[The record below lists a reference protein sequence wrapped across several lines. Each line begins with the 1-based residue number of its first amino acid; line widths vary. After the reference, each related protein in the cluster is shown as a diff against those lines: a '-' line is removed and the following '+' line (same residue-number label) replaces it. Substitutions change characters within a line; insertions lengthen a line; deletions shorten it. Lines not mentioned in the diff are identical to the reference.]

1 MCIHLQTVLLPF
13 LITIFCIQGAKA
25 AQKRERNADKSG
37 KSGSKSQAKVNE
49 AAKSI
54 ICSTC
59 RHAFV
64 SFVSSRCS
72 TTDRILI
79 NYSIVDYYPCA
90 CVSDLNYLSQA
101 NFYNGCLAFS
111 VLNNMPQINI
121 PRRWQSAS
129 LGTMALSLRRFRGDF
144 YVIYVVYYN

>member
-25 AQKRERNADKSG
+25 AQKRERNAEKQKG
-37 KSGSKSQAKVNE
+37 PSKSQAKVNE
-49 AAKSI
+49 AAKTI

-59 RHAFV
+59 KHNFV
-64 SFVSSRCS
+64 SFVYPSRCS
-72 TTDRILI
+72 TTDQSF
-79 NYSIVDYYPCA
+79 SIVAYYPCA

-111 VLNNMPQINI
+111 VLNNMPQISI